1 MGVFKDFLARR
12 TQYFTSPKKKNLDED
27 WPGWGSFVAA
37 ALAPAFLDSPIV
49 FLSLFSFYTEVFCRG
64 CAGTSILGLSYFF
77 FCCYFLFTLGDLCRG
92 CAGTSFFFPLE
103 HTHTHNQRQTHT
115 IIPSLPPSPPPL
127 HLFPP
132 PPSLSTNTIH
142 FDMKIWREF
151 DMDIYRET

>member
-1 MGVFKDFLARR
+1 MRIGRDGGLLSRLRLHQLFWTLLLFFCHYFLFIQR
-12 TQYFTSPKKKNLDED
+12 S
-27 WPGWGSFVAA
+27 SVAA
-37 ALAPAFLDSPIV
+37 VLAPAFWDSPI
-49 FLSLFSFYTEVFCRG
+49 
-64 CAGTSILGLSYFF
+64 FF

-115 IIPSLPPSPPPL
+115 IIPSLPPSPPLL